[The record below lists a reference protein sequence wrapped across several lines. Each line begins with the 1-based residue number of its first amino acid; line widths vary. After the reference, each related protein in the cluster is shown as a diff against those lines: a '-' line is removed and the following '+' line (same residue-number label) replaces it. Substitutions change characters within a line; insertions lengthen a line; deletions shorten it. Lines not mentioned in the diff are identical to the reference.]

1 METASCNL
9 KDIKIFQVAFFLI
22 KIKSLGGYYEKII
35 IIIWNYV

>member
-9 KDIKIFQVAFFLI
+9 KDSIFQVAFFLI

-35 IIIWNYV
+35 IIWNYV